1 MLIEGWGQG
10 IGGISTIRE
19 FLASGG
25 ETQPQSGKESTA
37 VGDCGAGPAGLL
49 DCSQGEEVGWR
60 KVCKVQG
67 QQYLPG
73 ASFSGCPSRLGGLV
87 PAVGLLP
94 EVRVEGSS

>member
-19 FLASGG
+19 FLASGR
-25 ETQPQSGKESTA
+25 ETQPESGKESTA
-37 VGDCGAGPAGLL
+37 VGDCGVGPAGLL
-49 DCSQGEEVGWR
+49 DCTQGEEVGWR

-73 ASFSGCPSRLGGLV
+73 APFSGYPSRLGCLV